1 VDFDGDGHPDI
12 LSGSYS
18 PGDLYLFRGEGKGK
32 FKPSEIIKGKD
43 GNPVRV
49 GYASTVFAHD
59 WRGTGKLDLLCGCI
73 EGFVWLVPNEG
84 TRQKPA
90 YGKPVK
96 LEADGK
102 PIQVPHGDS
111 HAIVADWDSTGKPG
125 LLVGCGDGSV
135 LWYKNAGSKTEPKLA
150 AARTLVPAPPQ
161 VPYDK
166 PDQLPTKAARGTRAK
181 VWVCDWNGDGRL
193 DLLVGDFGQ
202 SWGETPKLTDKDR
215 AEKKELEAKQEKLQ
229 TEMKAY
235 QDDIQKVYDE
245 IQKITDP
252 IKKEKERTERN
263 QKVFERHKK
272 TIEEQSK
279 LFQALRK
286 FDRPYHFHGQVWLFL
301 RQPAATTSAR

>member
-1 VDFDGDGHPDI
+1 MDFDGDGNSDI

-32 FKPSEIIKGKD
+32 FKPSEILKDKD
-43 GNPVRV
+43 GKPIRV
-49 GYASTVFAHD
+49 GYASTVFAYD

-102 PIQVPHGDS
+102 PIQVTHGDS
-111 HAIVADWDSTGKPG
+111 HAIVADWDGTGKPG
-125 LLVGCGDGSV
+125 LIVGCGDGSV
-135 LWYKNAGSKTEPKLA
+135 LWFKNTGSKTEPKLA

-193 DLLVGDFGQ
+193 DLLVGDF
-202 SWGETPKLTDKDR
+202 SMSYGETPKVTDKDR
-215 AEKKELEAKQEKLQ
+215 AEQKELQAKLEKQ
-229 TEMKAY
+229 WKEMKPY
-235 QDDIQKVYDE
+235 QEEIQKVYE
-245 IQKITDP
+245 ETEKITDP
-252 IKKEKERTERN
+252 VKREKERRERF
-263 QKVFERHKK
+263 QKVVERHRKPLEERSKLQQTLSKFERP
-272 TIEEQSK
+272 S
-279 LFQALRK
+279 
-286 FDRPYHFHGQVWLFL
+286 YYHGQVWLFL
-301 RQPAATTSAR
+301 RQPTDATSSR